1 MMSKTEEEEVLAY
14 HKRCKA
20 ICAALGVE
28 LAGFTP
34 GKALVYNIPEQ
45 RLQSSYGDHELP
57 HLMVERIE
65 KLIKKPE

>member
-1 MMSKTEEEEVLAY
+1 MSKTQEEEVLAY

-20 ICAALGVE
+20 ICAVLGVE

-34 GKALVYNIPEQ
+34 KISLLYNIPEQ
-45 RLQSSYGDHELP
+45 RFQSSYGDHELP
-57 HLMVERIE
+57 HLMIERIE